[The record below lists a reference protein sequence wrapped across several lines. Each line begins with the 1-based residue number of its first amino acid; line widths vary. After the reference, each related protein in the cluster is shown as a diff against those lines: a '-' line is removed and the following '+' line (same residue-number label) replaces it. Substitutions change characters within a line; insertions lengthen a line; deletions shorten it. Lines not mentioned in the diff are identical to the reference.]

1 MKIFPVTKRILSG
14 LCVWLIAFCIFYSVT
29 PVWAAE
35 NGTEAKE
42 NGSITVKYVLPEA
55 SFSVYLIADVSGS
68 YNGKF
73 KDCTAD
79 LSKKDDI
86 NTLVNY
92 ISENNIEAA
101 DTRNT
106 DKEADKDGKY
116 NVVFEN
122 LKTGI
127 YLVTGAPKW
136 SDGTKY
142 TPNNALLMI
151 AQTSLSDDT
160 SLEALYD
167 TEITLNGLTQ
177 PKYTTFTPS
186 EGSVDNNVDLVG
198 ENPPDDDV
206 NLGGDSVDQINE
218 GNKTD
223 TVNTVNSSPLGD
235 DEVTTVKS
243 SQDRLGAS
251 LPQTGQLWWPVFVL
265 AGTGLSSL
273 TIGVRRRRNTK

>member
-14 LCVWLIAFCIFYSVT
+14 LCVWLIAFCLFPTVT
-29 PVWAAE
+29 PVWAA
-35 NGTEAKE
+35 E

-55 SFSVYLIADVSGS
+55 SFSVYLVADVSGS
-68 YNGKF
+68 YNDEF
-73 KDCTAD
+73 KECTAD

-92 ISENNIEAA
+92 ISDKNIEAT

-122 LKTGI
+122 LKTGV
-127 YLVTGAPKW
+127 YLVTGEPKW

-160 SLEALYD
+160 SLKALYD

-177 PKYTTFTPS
+177 PKYTTFTPTFTPN
-186 EGSVDNNVDLVG
+186 EGSVDNNVDPVG

-218 GNKTD
+218 GNETD

-243 SQDRLGAS
+243 SQNRLGAS